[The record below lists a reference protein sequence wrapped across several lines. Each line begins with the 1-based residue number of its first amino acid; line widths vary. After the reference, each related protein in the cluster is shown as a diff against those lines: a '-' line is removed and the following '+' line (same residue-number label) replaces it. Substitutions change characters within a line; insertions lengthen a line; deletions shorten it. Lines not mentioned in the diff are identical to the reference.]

1 MANFQPPPTWALPI
15 LVEERSGRAIFNPIW
30 LKWFVDLTAVLDA
43 AGGTTPNIHNNLNSI
58 QGGGATERY
67 HLTNAQYAALTAG
80 FTGTGNL
87 VRAAAPTVTSITVS
101 VGTFMVKSSA
111 AWTNGAAAGA
121 GTLLNAPAAGNPT
134 KWIPVDDN
142 GTTRYIPAW

>member
-67 HLTNAQYAALTAG
+67 HLTSAQHTALTAG
-80 FTGTGNL
+80 FTGTGVL
-87 VRAAAPTVTSITVS
+87 VRATAPTVTSITVS
-101 VGTFMVKSSA
+101 VGTFMVKSS
-111 AWTNGAAAGA
+111 
-121 GTLLNAPAAGNPT
+121 PPC
-134 KWIPVDDN
+134 P
-142 GTTRYIPAW
+142 

>member
-15 LVEERSGRAIFNPIW
+15 LVDERTQKAIFNPIW
-30 LKWFVDLTAVLDA
+30 LKWFVDLTQVLDA

-58 QGGGATERY
+58 QGGSATQRY
-67 HLTNAQYAALTAG
+67 HLTQTEHAALTAG
-80 FTGTGNL
+80 FSGTGNI
-87 VRAAAPTVTSITVS
+87 VRATAPTVTSITVS

-111 AWTNGAAAGA
+111 AFTNGAAAQV
-121 GTLLNAPAAGNPT
+121 GTLNNAPAAGNPT